1 MNLSVDI
8 LLLYIYKFLISAVPK
23 PKDVCNPFGFFKIE
37 FHANA
42 VSEMKLSLNL
52 PPCAKTGPSEEQKL
66 VALEQFLQKENEKKQ
81 EKFKRKEEILK
92 RKHAEGDRLDAKKP
106 RLFDEPSDAQNEVG
120 ADEFVVVDELNPK
133 KKSRGKNRRE
143 QNSKKQFK
151 KQVQNTINKYQSDT
165 VGLTPQGTH
174 KMAPNTKPKPSM
186 QIHYKNKAVPR
197 DQWDTITEG
206 WTKTQTKKFRSN
218 QIRLENLAAT
228 KNGAT
233 AKN

>member
-1 MNLSVDI
+1 
-8 LLLYIYKFLISAVPK
+8 
-23 PKDVCNPFGFFKIE
+23 
-37 FHANA
+37 
-42 VSEMKLSLNL
+42 MKLSLNL

-81 EKFKRKEEILK
+81 EKLKKREDFLK
-92 RKHAEGDRLDAKKP
+92 RKHAGEDRSDAKKP

-120 ADEFVVVDELNPK
+120 NEEFGDEFVVVDELNPK
-133 KKSRGKNRRE
+133 KKARGKTRRE
-143 QNSKKQFK
+143 KNSKKQFK

-186 QIHYKNKAVPR
+186 QIHYKNTKVPR

-218 QIRLENLAAT
+218 QIRLENLAAG
-228 KNGAT
+228 KNSAT
-233 AKN
+233 AQN

>member
-1 MNLSVDI
+1 MTSE
-8 LLLYIYKFLISAVPK
+8 VPK
-23 PKDVCNPFGFFKIE
+23 PKDICDPFGFFKIE
-37 FHANA
+37 FYANA

-66 VALEQFLQKENEKKQ
+66 VALEQFLQEENEKKQ
-81 EKFKRKEEILK
+81 EKLKKREEFLK
-92 RKHAEGDRLDAKKP
+92 RKHAGEDRSDAKKP

-120 ADEFVVVDELNPK
+120 NEEFGDEFVVVDELNPK
-133 KKSRGKNRRE
+133 KKTRGKTRRE
-143 QNSKKQFK
+143 KNSKKQFK

-174 KMAPNTKPKPSM
+174 KMSPNTKPKPSM
-186 QIHYKNKAVPR
+186 QIHYRNKQVPR

-218 QIRLENLAAT
+218 QIRLENLAAG
-228 KNGAT
+228 KNSAT
-233 AKN
+233 AQN